1 MPVVRFEG
9 ETVSCCNCDRK
20 FFSKDARTAKKL
32 MSLNNKQ
39 VHNVITK
46 NVSVRVDRE
55 KIFGTQLTDAE
66 LSVLLQRTT
75 DLIA

>member
-9 ETVSCCNCDRK
+9 ETVSCCNCDIK

-32 MSLNNKQ
+32 MSLHNKQ

-46 NVSVRVDRE
+46 NVSIRVDRE
-55 KIFGTQLTDAE
+55 KTFGAQLTDAE
-66 LSVLLQRTT
+66 LSILLQKTNV
-75 DLIA
+75 II